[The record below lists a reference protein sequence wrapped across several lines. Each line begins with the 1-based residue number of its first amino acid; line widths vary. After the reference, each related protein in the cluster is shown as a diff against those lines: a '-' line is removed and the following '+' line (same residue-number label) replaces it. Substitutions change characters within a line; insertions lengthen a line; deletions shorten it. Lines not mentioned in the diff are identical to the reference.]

1 MSKVLFQLESNQI
14 LGIVGMGGSGKTTL
28 TKAILHCVHQG
39 FEATSF
45 VANMRDSK
53 NILDIQRQLL
63 DDLKCKRHI
72 NTTEEGLKYLQEIFE
87 RKKVFVVFDDV
98 ASQEQLQG
106 LVSSTWVF
114 ANGSK
119 IIATTRNWQV
129 LKTLCS
135 SHNGKMDMELLDED
149 QAKELFYK
157 HAFVQQ
163 QPQGPQIEEVA
174 NKVIEACGGLPLSLE
189 VLGSYLCGVKRLRV
203 WQQAL
208 RRLQRGQCLGGSWD
222 NERIWRT
229 LRISYDNLE
238 KEEKNMFLDIA
249 CFFCRDVLKEGM
261 QEEKALKIW
270 DCDDGNA
277 DLALLNL
284 MDRSLV
290 RIDSDEML
298 TMHDHLR
305 DMGRMIACE
314 EHIGGQRIWNLD
326 EFEPIKSNASMVN
339 EYVHHLSLVS

>member
-1 MSKVLFQLESNQI
+1 
-14 LGIVGMGGSGKTTL
+14 MGGSGKTTL
-28 TKAILHCVHQG
+28 TKAILHRVHQG

-53 NILDIQRQLL
+53 NVLDIQRQLL
-63 DDLKCKRHI
+63 KDLKYASSI
-72 NTTEEGLKYLQEIFE
+72 STIEEGFKCLQNIFE
-87 RKKVFVVFDDV
+87 KKKVFVVFDDV
-98 ASQEQLQG
+98 ASQEQLHG

-119 IIATTRNWQV
+119 IIATSRNWQD
-129 LKTLCS
+129 LKTTCIS
-135 SHNGKMDMELLDED
+135 NTGKVDMELLDKD

-157 HAFVQQ
+157 HALFQQ
-163 QPQGPQIEEVA
+163 QPQGPQFEEVA

-189 VLGSYLCGVKRLRV
+189 VLGSYLCGVERLRV

-208 RRLQRGQCLGGSWD
+208 RRLQKGQCLGGSWD
-222 NERIWRT
+222 NERMWRT
-229 LRISYDNLE
+229 LRISYDNLDE
-238 KEEKNMFLDIA
+238 EEKNMFLDIA

-270 DCDDGNA
+270 DCDDSNA
-277 DLALLNL
+277 HSALLNL

-290 RIDSDEML
+290 RIDSDGML

-305 DMGRMIACE
+305 DMGRMIACK
-314 EHIGGQRIWNLD
+314 EHIGGRRIWNMD
-326 EFEPIKSNASMVN
+326 ELEPNKSDVCMVN
-339 EYVHHLSLVS
+339 ENSSPSWTFIIIRLPILMKLSLH

>member
-1 MSKVLFQLESNQI
+1 
-14 LGIVGMGGSGKTTL
+14 MGGSGKTTL
-28 TKAILHCVHQG
+28 TKAILRRVHEG
-39 FEATSF
+39 FEATTF

-63 DDLKCKRHI
+63 EDLKYKRYI
-72 NTTEEGLKYLQEIFE
+72 NTTEEGFEYLQEIFE

-98 ASQEQLQG
+98 ASQEQLHG
-106 LVSSTWVF
+106 LVSSKWKF

-119 IIATTRNWQV
+119 IIATSRNWQD
-129 LKTLCS
+129 LKTTCI

-149 QAKELFYK
+149 EAKELFYK
-157 HAFVQQ
+157 HAFLQQ
-163 QPQGPQIEEVA
+163 RPQGLQFETVA
-174 NKVIEACGGLPLSLE
+174 NKVIKACGGLPLSLE
-189 VLGSYLCGVKRLRV
+189 VLGSYLCGVQRLRV

-229 LRISYDNLE
+229 LRISYDNLDE
-238 KEEKNMFLDIA
+238 EEKNMFLDIA
-249 CFFCRDVLKEGM
+249 CFFCRDVLQQGM
-261 QEEKALKIW
+261 EEEKALKIW
-270 DCDDGNA
+270 DCDDNNA
-277 DLALLNL
+277 HSALLNL

-290 RIDSDEML
+290 RMDSDGML

-305 DMGRMIACE
+305 DMGRMIACK

-326 EFEPIKSNASMVN
+326 EFEPTKSNASMVN
-339 EYVHHLSLVS
+339 EHIHHLCLVS